1 MQYQEHIN
9 YQLVYQG
16 INLIINSLLLVFM
29 LKKEVSH
36 LTKEQ
41 VQINMLKIKE
51 DLAQINVQ
59 TTEFVILLLEL
70 AHVI

>member
-16 INLIINSLLLVFM
+16 INLIINSLLLLFM